1 MIFRGPHGE
10 VTVDERFIVPCAARL
25 HRRNQQQ
32 LTVDSTGEID
42 METED
47 DSASVSSTNDNVTMS
62 SSLGVASTTTA
73 TSKLVDEA
81 DDEGFFD
88 KPAVSPSESGTSTP
102 PPLSSDPE
110 NTEETF
116 LSRPALTT

>member
-1 MIFRGPHGE
+1 MGIGTMIFEADILLVLFEAAGE
-10 VTVDERFIVPCAARL
+10 FAEVIE
-25 HRRNQQQ
+25 
-32 LTVDSTGEID
+32 
-42 METED
+42 
-47 DSASVSSTNDNVTMS
+47 
-62 SSLGVASTTTA
+62 
-73 TSKLVDEA
+73 VDEA

-110 NTEETF
+110 NTETF